1 MDLVYGLFSET
12 KMIDNINIQH
22 IENKMKHIC
31 STMKSMKWRK
41 KLNTI
46 SVSFWLIWGSGQT
59 TPCLFITQG
68 CLEERGGGGEKGG
81 DTHQSTGI

>member
-1 MDLVYGLFSET
+1 MVGGM
-12 KMIDNINIQH
+12 KIQH

-41 KLNTI
+41 YIIGKCTKTEAKHNFSQLL
-46 SVSFWLIWGSGQT
+46 VDLEGGQT

-81 DTHQSTGI
+81 DC